1 MASPAAEPRLPEY
14 GPAAVSAVEAG
25 PARLPLSEWTR
36 RIEVLERAPVFF
48 TLPASTLRAT
58 ARRLQRVELAAGA
71 VVLREGETGDS
82 LLLIES
88 GRAALRV
95 AAEGRSPVTVATLGP
110 GDLFGEAGCLT
121 GEPSPASMVALEDLR
136 LLALDRQS
144 LDHLLTREPD
154 ALAGLHRLA
163 DQRRRTFPALASRH
177 EGGGAGEVI
186 AVYSAKGGAGK
197 TTVALNLAG
206 ALAERHTGEVLLV
219 DLALPF
225 NHAALLAN
233 LIPAGSLAR
242 VAAAEPARLDEAL
255 LGAMVYHGSGML
267 VLPGTLRAEEA
278 DALRPAHVHDV
289 LAILRRSF
297 RYIVL
302 DLSTDLDD
310 VALAALESA
319 QRLVLVTTPELTT
332 LHGASEL
339 SEILTIGLGLP
350 PEAVTVVLNQRTPR
364 SGVSREA
371 VAHALGREVD
381 LEIRYDG
388 GRPDD
393 AALRGALNLE
403 DPKSEIATAARA
415 LARRL
420 GGEAAH

>member
-14 GPAAVSAVEAG
+14 GHSPASVGEVGSS
-25 PARLPLSEWTR
+25 RLPLSEWTR

-48 TLPASTLRAT
+48 TLPAATLRAT
-58 ARRLQRVELAAGA
+58 ARRLHRVELPAGA
-71 VVLREGETGDS
+71 VVLAQGEVGDS

-88 GRAALRV
+88 GGAALRV
-95 AAEGRSPVTVATLGP
+95 APEAGSPVTVATLGP

-121 GEPSPASMVALEDLR
+121 GEPSPATMVALENLR

-144 LDHLLTREPD
+144 VEHLLTREPD

-163 DQRRRTFPALASRH
+163 DQRRRTFPALAPRT
-177 EGGGAGEVI
+177 EQGGLGEVI

-197 TTVALNLAG
+197 TTVALNLA
-206 ALAERHTGEVLLV
+206 AAIAERHPGEVLLV

-225 NHAALLAN
+225 NHVALLAN
-233 LIPAGSLAR
+233 LMPTGSLAR

-255 LGAMVYHGSGML
+255 LGAMAYHSSGML

-278 DALRPAHVHDV
+278 DALRPGHVHAA
-289 LAILRRSF
+289 LATLRAAF

-302 DLSTDLDD
+302 DLSTDLHD
-310 VALAALESA
+310 VSLAALESA

-339 SEILTIGLGLP
+339 TDILTIGLGLP
-350 PEAVTVVLNQRTPR
+350 PEAVTVVLNQRTPK
-364 SGVSREA
+364 SGVSRDA

-388 GRPDD
+388 ARPDE

-403 DPKSEIATAARA
+403 DSKSEVATAARL
-415 LARRL
+415 LAKRL
-420 GGEAAH
+420 TGEAAR